1 MKLSF
6 LAQLIFLLILVVS
19 IFMIFTNSVG
29 GRTKLIMIVFCVVIG
44 TYLFMKLPFFRNYNE
59 IVGTPVSAK
68 DEYTIDGESLKKS
81 DGHFAI
87 SSWIFIDDWNYR
99 YGENKIIL
107 EKEVPASSSSSSL
120 PRISLDGYKNNLIID
135 LDVFNTP
142 NSSSFRD
149 SLAAVLENNSIP
161 FNNNSSLGCSNNEIT
176 IDGVSQTG
184 ISCPGTATTVEN
196 QIIVENVNMQK
207 WVNVLVTVNNRTL
220 DVYLN
225 GKLVQTKAFNN
236 IIDSSAFNNGGIT
249 VTPGGG
255 FGGFVSKVQYYPYF
269 VTPRKA
275 WSIYRDGF
283 GDVLE
288 GTLNKYNV
296 SVSLYEDSIEKG
308 KYFVF

>member
-6 LAQLIFLLILVVS
+6 LVQLIFLLILVVS

-59 IVGTPVSAK
+59 IVGSPVSAK

-107 EKEVPASSSSSSL
+107 EKELPASGSSSSL

-135 LDVFNTP
+135 LDVFDQDFT
-142 NSSSFRD
+142 SYRD
-149 SLAAVLENNSIP
+149 SLAAVLENNSQTYSNIED
-161 FNNNSSLGCSNNEIT
+161 LDCSNNVIT
-176 IDGVSQTG
+176 ENGTVVGSG
-184 ISCPGTATTVEN
+184 YACPGPSQQQV
-196 QIIVENVNMQK
+196 IVENINMQK

-220 DVYLN
+220 DIYLN

-236 IIDSSAFNNGGIT
+236 IIDAAAFNYGGIT

>member
-6 LAQLIFLLILVVS
+6 LVQLIFLLILVVS

-59 IVGTPVSAK
+59 IVGSPVSAK
-68 DEYTIDGESLKKS
+68 DEYIIDGESLKKS

-107 EKEVPASSSSSSL
+107 EKDVPASGSSSKL

-135 LDVFNTP
+135 LDVY
-142 NSSSFRD
+142 NSSNYGSFRD
-149 SLAAVLENNSIP
+149 SLAAELDNNGIV
-161 FNNNSSLGCSNNEIT
+161 FNENSSLDCSDNQII
-176 IDGVSQTG
+176 IDISQSG
-184 ISCPGTATTVEN
+184 ISCPNSATIIGQ
-196 QIIVENVNMQK
+196 QIIVENINMQK
-207 WVNVLVTVNNRTL
+207 WVNVLITVNNRTL

-236 IIDSSAFNNGGIT
+236 VIDSTAFNYGGIT
-249 VTPGGG
+249 VTPNGG

-288 GTLNKYNV
+288 GTLNKYNL